1 MNKFEESSRSM
12 FIAVRDFLVTNTAIW
27 TASTGMTNA
36 VALLTT
42 HIVNIDTYSEGQQE
56 DSKGATTTKGIKR
69 DTLVAKTVKVADGLR
84 SFANATGNTT
94 LAGQSKVTK
103 SQLDGMQDTI
113 LSDKAQSIR
122 NLGNTNIAGLADYN
136 VLPADVTALNTAR
149 TAFNADIQKPKNI
162 IGTKKA
168 NTTNLKNEFVQTIAL
183 FDNVLDPLVRTYKE
197 AENTFVLEYFNNR
210 EIFNIGSEKVAVRFT
225 IDDSIDHMPVE
236 LVQILV
242 TPGNIKKKTTDKGAA
257 LIKSLGT
264 GTYNAALTKAGFETQ
279 NITFYV
285 NSGATTQ
292 VVESMVAL

>member
-1 MNKFEESSRSM
+1 M
-12 FIAVRDFLVTNTAIW
+12 FIAVRDFMVTNTAIW
-27 TASTGMTNA
+27 TASSGMTTA
-36 VALLTT
+36 VTSLTT
-42 HIVNIDTYSEGQQE
+42 HIDNIDTYSEGQQE

-69 DTLVAKTVKVADGLR
+69 DTLVAKIVKVADGLR

-94 LAGQSKVTK
+94 LAGQSKVVK
-103 SQLDGMQDTI
+103 SQLDGMPDTI

-168 NTTNLKNEFVQTIAL
+168 NTTNLKNEFLATIAL
-183 FDNVLDPLVRTYKE
+183 FDNVMDPLVRTYKE

-210 EIFNIGSEKVAVRFT
+210 EIYNIGSVKVAARFT
-225 IDDSIDHMPVE
+225 IDESVDHMPLA

-242 TPGNIKKKTTDKGAA
+242 TPGDIKKKTTEKGSA
-257 LIKSLGT
+257 LIKTLAT
-264 GTYNAALTKAGFETQ
+264 GSYNAAISKAGFVSQ
-279 NITFYV
+279 NTTFYV
-285 NSGATTQ
+285 NAGATTQ
-292 VVESMVAL
+292 VLVSLVAI